1 MSEYLALSVNR
12 LALCIKDLGKLYTK
26 VKIPSQ
32 SRLFSKL
39 SDLFVDTSVNFK
51 NLGHLTKIYC
61 GQAMKYYE

>member
-32 SRLFSKL
+32 SKLFSRL
-39 SDLFVDTSVNFK
+39 SELFVDTSVNFK

-61 GQAMKYYE
+61 G